1 MKVKTQSKLEVP
13 LVLEKIW
20 QNLTPNCSAAQNNR
34 SIWYHGWEGW
44 SRSHYPCTLLSGT
57 GHLAPSPL
65 LIKKKGLVYP
75 VFFPKHTMSTPGP
88 EHLTHVPHCPE
99 FKQINVWLCCS
110 RDCRPCLHTIS
121 VRGLSATA
129 TAFMQKMQECSE
141 TDPRCVLDR
150 HKYLVVISIKSHL
163 LWDYQY
169 RREHKKSYRATQTQA
184 HKFVA
189 WKKLHWRQGLT
200 GRYSVISLT
209 ELRFLSDPVVA
220 LRNLAHS
227 TENKEFVVSVVF
239 LNQCS
244 SWALCDMYSECF
256 PSLYSPPIIIW
267 NYVAKLTTL
276 HSY

>member
-1 MKVKTQSKLEVP
+1 MRRTLKINYHWSKKKPQHFLLKVKTQSKLEVP

-169 RREHKKSYRATQTQA
+169 RREHKKSYTNPTLRSQIC
-184 HKFVA
+184 
-189 WKKLHWRQGLT
+189 GLK
-200 GRYSVISLT
+200 
-209 ELRFLSDPVVA
+209 EVA
-220 LRNLAHS
+220 LEAGFDRKILCHFTDGVEVSLRSSCGSEKFS
-227 TENKEFVVSVVF
+227 TQYRE
-239 LNQCS
+239 
-244 SWALCDMYSECF
+244 
-256 PSLYSPPIIIW
+256 
-267 NYVAKLTTL
+267 
-276 HSY
+276 